1 MRPCRCRLTETRFL
15 DFREGVCDNAA
26 RITFT
31 RESNVPSLL
40 TQRWRL
46 VNWIFKTLRE
56 LHRCSMG
63 STNWREDDQSVDEE
77 LWRKFLSAIEEHIG
91 TAKFSTWFDPLKYLG
106 RDGPCLR
113 IQVPH
118 RFHREWLSE
127 HYLPLM
133 VQTARQLAGSEA
145 TIRFEVG
152 GKEPAAPVSE
162 ALPGATASTPAS
174 PAAPAPI
181 EESPFNQRLTFENFV
196 VGPGN
201 QLAHAACLAVA
212 QRPAEAY
219 NPLFLYGGVGL
230 GKTHL
235 LHSIGHYV
243 HNTRPNLRVAYV
255 SSENFLNDLVNAIQA
270 HEVVEFR
277 NTYRTYNI
285 LMIDDIQFI
294 AGKERTQEEFFHTF
308 NDLYNSQRQIV
319 LTSDRSPREMATLE
333 DRLRSRFEWGM
344 IADLQPPDLET
355 RLAILKKKA
364 ALLEVDLPD
373 EVGYLIANAI
383 KADVRKLEG
392 ALNRLVL
399 QGRVLQQR
407 FLTEEMAQA
416 VLRDMLDR
424 SEPAITVERIQ
435 EVVSAHF
442 KIPLTLLTSSKRTK
456 QVAMA
461 RQVAMYL
468 ARELTKNS
476 LPDIG
481 RYFGGRDHTTVL
493 HGCDKIKELLEHD
506 AKLRAEVDLLVTRL
520 QE

>member
-1 MRPCRCRLTETRFL
+1 V
-15 DFREGVCDNAA
+15 D
-26 RITFT
+26 
-31 RESNVPSLL
+31 
-40 TQRWRL
+40 
-46 VNWIFKTLRE
+46 
-56 LHRCSMG
+56 
-63 STNWREDDQSVDEE
+63 STNFHKDDQTVDEE
-77 LWRKFLSAIEEHIG
+77 LWRKFLSCIEESIG
-91 TAKFSTWFDPLKYLG
+91 TAKFSTWFEPLKYLG
-106 RDGPCLR
+106 AHGNSLR
-113 IQVPH
+113 IQVPN
-118 RFHREWLSE
+118 RFTREWLGE

-133 VQTARQLAGSEA
+133 VHTARQLAGAEV
-145 TIRFEVG
+145 TIQFEVG
-152 GKEPAAPVSE
+152 GRESGNVE
-162 ALPGATASTPAS
+162 GGE
-174 PAAPAPI
+174 APAVPPAPMPPAVPAPATV
-181 EESPFNQRLTFENFV
+181 EESPFNQRLTFETFV

-212 QRPAEAY
+212 QRPADAY

-243 HNTRPNLRVAYV
+243 HDTRPNLRVAYV
-255 SSENFLNDLVNAIQA
+255 SSENFLNDLVNAIQS
-270 HEVVEFR
+270 HDVVEFR

-319 LTSDRSPREMATLE
+319 LSSDRSPREMATLE

-355 RLAILKKKA
+355 RITILKKKA
-364 ALLEVDLPD
+364 ALLDVALSD
-373 EVGYLIANAI
+373 EVSYLIASHI

-399 QGRVLQQR
+399 QGSILRQHTV
-407 FLTEEMAQA
+407 TEDMAHA

-424 SEPAITVERIQ
+424 GEPALTIERIQ

-442 KIPLTLLTSSKRTK
+442 KVPLHLLTSSKRSK
-456 QVAMA
+456 EVAMA

-468 ARELTKNS
+468 SRELTKNS

-481 RYFGGRDHTTVL
+481 KQFGGKDHTTVL
-493 HGCDKIKELLEHD
+493 HGYKQIKRLVESNGQF
-506 AKLRAEVDLLVTRL
+506 KAEIDQLVTRL

>member
-1 MRPCRCRLTETRFL
+1 
-15 DFREGVCDNAA
+15 
-26 RITFT
+26 
-31 RESNVPSLL
+31 
-40 TQRWRL
+40 
-46 VNWIFKTLRE
+46 
-56 LHRCSMG
+56 MG
-63 STNWREDDQSVDEE
+63 STNFHEDDQIVDEE
-77 LWRKFLSAIEEHIG
+77 LWHKFLSCIEEHIG
-91 TAKFSTWFDPLKYLG
+91 TAKFSTWFEPLKYLG
-106 RDGPCLR
+106 TQGKNLR
-113 IQVPH
+113 IQVPN
-118 RFHREWLSE
+118 RFTREWLSE

-133 VQTARQLAGSEA
+133 VQTARQLAGAEV
-145 TIRFEVG
+145 TIQFEVG
-152 GKEPAAPVSE
+152 GRESGNVEGDEAPAAAP
-162 ALPGATASTPAS
+162 
-174 PAAPAPI
+174 PAPPLPTAPVPQAV
-181 EESPFNQRLTFENFV
+181 EDSPFNQRLTFENFV

-212 QRPAEAY
+212 QSPAEAY

-243 HNTRPNLRVAYV
+243 HETRPNLRVAYV
-255 SSENFLNDLVNAIQA
+255 SSENFLNDLVNAIQT
-270 HEVVEFR
+270 HEVAEFR

-355 RLAILKKKA
+355 RIAILKKKA
-364 ALLEVDLPD
+364 ALVDVDLPD
-373 EVGYLIANAI
+373 DVSYLLANHI

-392 ALNRLVL
+392 ALNRLAL
-399 QGRVLQQR
+399 QCSILRQR
-407 FLTEEMAQA
+407 AITEEMAQT
-416 VLRDMLDR
+416 VLREMLDR
-424 SEPAITVERIQ
+424 GEPMITVERIQ

-442 KIPLTLLTSSKRTK
+442 KVPLHLLTSSKRSK
-456 QVAMA
+456 EVAMA

-468 ARELTKNS
+468 SRELTKSS

-481 RYFGGRDHTTVL
+481 KQFGGKDHTTVL
-493 HGCDKIKELLEHD
+493 HGCKQIRRLVESD
-506 AKLRAEVDLLVTRL
+506 AQFKAEIDQLVSRL
-520 QE
+520 QG

>member
-1 MRPCRCRLTETRFL
+1 
-15 DFREGVCDNAA
+15 
-26 RITFT
+26 
-31 RESNVPSLL
+31 
-40 TQRWRL
+40 
-46 VNWIFKTLRE
+46 
-56 LHRCSMG
+56 MG
-63 STNWREDDQSVDEE
+63 STNSHEDDQTVDEA
-77 LWRKFLSAIEEHIG
+77 LWPKFLSALEDDIG
-91 TAKFSTWFDPLKYLG
+91 TTKFSTWFESLTYLG
-106 RDGPCLR
+106 AEGTCLR
-113 IQVPH
+113 IQVPN

-133 VQTARQLAGSEA
+133 LQTARRLSGAEV

-152 GKEPAAPVSE
+152 GKDPVVTAHEAVLPTAAPMPS
-162 ALPGATASTPAS
+162 S
-174 PAAPAPI
+174 PLAPDPI
-181 EESPFNQRLTFENFV
+181 EESPYNQRLTFENFV

-212 QRPAEAY
+212 QQPADAY

-243 HNTRPNLRVAYV
+243 HSTRPNLRVAYV

-364 ALLEVDLPD
+364 ALLDVELSDD
-373 EVGYLIANAI
+373 VGYMIANHI
-383 KADVRKLEG
+383 KSDVRKLEG

-399 QGRVLQQR
+399 QGKLMQQR
-407 FLTEEMAQA
+407 MITEEMAQA

-424 SEPAITVERIQ
+424 GEPTITVERIQ
-435 EVVSAHF
+435 EVVSTHF
-442 KIPLTLLTSSKRTK
+442 KVPLPLLTSSKRTK
-456 QVAMA
+456 PVAMA

-481 RYFGGRDHTTVL
+481 RHFGGRDHTTVL
-493 HGCDKIKELLEHD
+493 HGCDKIRELLEHD
-506 AKLRAEVDLLVTRL
+506 APFRAEIDLLLNRL
-520 QE
+520 QG

>member
-1 MRPCRCRLTETRFL
+1 MEAT
-15 DFREGVCDNAA
+15 N
-26 RITFT
+26 
-31 RESNVPSLL
+31 
-40 TQRWRL
+40 
-46 VNWIFKTLRE
+46 LRK
-56 LHRCSMG
+56 
-63 STNWREDDQSVDEE
+63 DDQTVDEE
-77 LWRKFLSAIEEHIG
+77 LWRNFLSTIEEKIG
-91 TAKFSTWFDPLKYLG
+91 TAKFSTWFEPLKCLG
-106 RDGPCLR
+106 MQGQCIRL
-113 IQVPH
+113 QVPN
-118 RFHREWLSE
+118 RFTREWLSE

-133 VQTARQLAGSEA
+133 VQTARQLMGPEA

-152 GKEPAAPVSE
+152 GREPDAADSGELPAVVLQTPTPPASSAPPPVEE
-162 ALPGATASTPAS
+162 AL
-174 PAAPAPI
+174 
-181 EESPFNQRLTFENFV
+181 FNPRLTFDSFV

-235 LHSIGHYV
+235 LHSIGHYM
-243 HNTRPNLRVAYV
+243 HETRPNLRVAYV

-270 HEVVEFR
+270 HDVVEFR
-277 NTYRTYNI
+277 NTYRTFDI

-308 NDLYNSQRQIV
+308 NDLYNSLRQIV
-319 LTSDRSPREMATLE
+319 LTSDRSPREMSTLE

-355 RLAILKKKA
+355 RIAILKKKA
-364 ALLEVDLPD
+364 EFLDVELPD
-373 EVGYLIANAI
+373 DVSYLIATQI

-399 QGRVLQQR
+399 HGSVVGKRSI
-407 FLTEEMAQA
+407 TEEMAQA

-424 SEPAITVERIQ
+424 GEAVITIERIQ
-435 EVVSAHF
+435 EIVCAHF
-442 KIPLTLLTSSKRTK
+442 KVPLHVLTSNKRSKE
-456 QVAMA
+456 VATA

-468 ARELTKNS
+468 ARQLTKHS

-481 RYFGGRDHTTVL
+481 RQFGGKDHTTVL
-493 HGCDKIKELLEHD
+493 HGCEKIKRLVEGD
-506 AKLRAEVDLLVTRL
+506 APFRAEIEQLVSRL
-520 QE
+520 QG

>member
-1 MRPCRCRLTETRFL
+1 M
-15 DFREGVCDNAA
+15 
-26 RITFT
+26 
-31 RESNVPSLL
+31 
-40 TQRWRL
+40 
-46 VNWIFKTLRE
+46 
-56 LHRCSMG
+56 
-63 STNWREDDQSVDEE
+63 DEE
-77 LWRKFLSAIEEHIG
+77 LWRTFLSVLEERIG
-91 TAKFSTWFDPLKYLG
+91 TTKFSTWFESLLYLG
-106 RDGPCLR
+106 TEGACLR

-133 VQTARQLAGSEA
+133 LQTARQLVGPEV

-152 GKEPAAPVSE
+152 GKEPVATANQAPSSPATPATPVLAAPV
-162 ALPGATASTPAS
+162 
-174 PAAPAPI
+174 PI
-181 EESPFNQRLTFENFV
+181 EEPPFNQRLTFENFV

-212 QRPAEAY
+212 QRPADAY

-243 HNTRPNLRVAYV
+243 YSTRPNLRVAYV

-344 IADLQPPDLET
+344 IADLQAPDLET

-373 EVGYLIANAI
+373 EVSYLIANHI

-399 QGRVLQQR
+399 QGKVMQHRTI
-407 FLTEEMAQA
+407 TEEMAQT

-424 SEPAITVERIQ
+424 SEPALTVERIQ
-435 EVVSAHF
+435 EVVSTHF
-442 KIPLTLLTSSKRTK
+442 NVSLLLLTSSKRTK
-456 QVAMA
+456 HVAMA

-468 ARELTKNS
+468 TRELTKNS

-481 RYFGGRDHTTVL
+481 RHFGGRDHTTVL
-493 HGCDKIKELLEHD
+493 HGCDKIRELREHD
-506 AKLRAEVDLLVTRL
+506 AKFRAEIDVLMNRL
-520 QE
+520 QG

>member
-1 MRPCRCRLTETRFL
+1 
-15 DFREGVCDNAA
+15 
-26 RITFT
+26 
-31 RESNVPSLL
+31 
-40 TQRWRL
+40 
-46 VNWIFKTLRE
+46 
-56 LHRCSMG
+56 
-63 STNWREDDQSVDEE
+63 VDEE
-77 LWRKFLSAIEEHIG
+77 LWRKFLSAIADTIG
-91 TAKFSTWFDPLKYLG
+91 STKFSTWFESLQCLG
-106 RDGPCLR
+106 LQGRCLR
-113 IQVPH
+113 IQVPN

-133 VQTARQLAGSEA
+133 VQTARQLLGPAI
-145 TIRFEVG
+145 TIRFELG
-152 GKEPAAPVSE
+152 GKEPSPVASDVPAATAAPPRPPS
-162 ALPGATASTPAS
+162 PPPA
-174 PAAPAPI
+174 
-181 EESPFNQRLTFENFV
+181 EESPFNQRLTFETFV
-196 VGPGN
+196 VGPSN

-243 HNTRPNLRVAYV
+243 RATRPHLRVAYV

-277 NTYRTYNI
+277 NTYRTYDI

-308 NDLYNSQRQIV
+308 NDLYNSLRQIV

-355 RLAILKKKA
+355 RIAILKKKA
-364 ALLEVDLPD
+364 SLLGMDLPD
-373 EVGYLIANAI
+373 EVSQLIASHI

-399 QGRVLQQR
+399 HCRLHDR
-407 FLTEEMAQA
+407 RTITEAMAQT
-416 VLRDMLDR
+416 VLHDML
-424 SEPAITVERIQ
+424 EPGEAAVTVERIQ
-435 EVVSAHF
+435 EVVCAHF
-442 KIPLTLLTSSKRTK
+442 KVPLQVLTSSKRTK
-456 QVAMA
+456 EVAMA

-468 ARELTKNS
+468 SRELTRHS

-493 HGCDKIKELLEHD
+493 HGCEKIKELLESD
-506 AKLRAEVDLLVTRL
+506 AHFRAEIELLVNRL
-520 QE
+520 RG

>member
-1 MRPCRCRLTETRFL
+1 
-15 DFREGVCDNAA
+15 
-26 RITFT
+26 
-31 RESNVPSLL
+31 
-40 TQRWRL
+40 
-46 VNWIFKTLRE
+46 
-56 LHRCSMG
+56 
-63 STNWREDDQSVDEE
+63 VDEE
-77 LWRKFLSAIEEHIG
+77 LWRKFLSSIEESIG
-91 TAKFSTWFDPLKYLG
+91 TGKFSTWFEPLQYLG
-106 RDGPCLR
+106 MQGKSLR
-113 IQVPH
+113 IQVPN
-118 RFHREWLSE
+118 RFTREWLSE

-133 VQTARQLAGSEA
+133 VQTARELISAEA
-145 TIRFEVG
+145 TIQFEVG
-152 GKEPAAPVSE
+152 GPELGSV
-162 ALPGATASTPAS
+162 ATAEATAIVPSTPALPAS
-174 PAAPAPI
+174 PVPAAV
-181 EESPFNQRLTFENFV
+181 EDSPFNQRLTFANFV

-243 HNTRPNLRVAYV
+243 HDTRPNLRVAYV

-270 HEVVEFR
+270 HDVVEFR
-277 NTYRTYNI
+277 NTYRTYDI

-308 NDLYNSQRQIV
+308 NDLYNSLRQIV

-355 RLAILKKKA
+355 RIAILKKKA
-364 ALLEVDLPD
+364 ALVDVDLPD
-373 EVGYLIANAI
+373 EVSYLIASQI

-399 QGRVLQQR
+399 QCSILRQR
-407 FLTEEMAQA
+407 SITEEMAQT
-416 VLRDMLDR
+416 VLSDMLDR
-424 SEPAITVERIQ
+424 GEAVITAERIQ

-442 KIPLTLLTSSKRTK
+442 KVPLHLLTSSKRSK
-456 QVAMA
+456 EVAMA

-468 ARELTKNS
+468 CRELTRSS

-481 RYFGGRDHTTVL
+481 KQFGGKDHTTVL
-493 HGCDKIKELLEHD
+493 HGYKQIKRLVESDEQF
-506 AKLRAEVDLLVTRL
+506 KAEIDQLISHL
-520 QE
+520 QG

>member
-1 MRPCRCRLTETRFL
+1 
-15 DFREGVCDNAA
+15 V
-26 RITFT
+26 
-31 RESNVPSLL
+31 
-40 TQRWRL
+40 
-46 VNWIFKTLRE
+46 
-56 LHRCSMG
+56 G
-63 STNWREDDQSVDEE
+63 STDFHKDDQTVDEE
-77 LWRKFLSAIEEHIG
+77 LWRKFLSGIEESIG
-91 TAKFSTWFDPLKYLG
+91 AAKFSTWFEPLKYLG
-106 RDGPCLR
+106 TQGKSLR
-113 IQVPH
+113 IQVPN
-118 RFHREWLSE
+118 RFTREWLSE
-127 HYLPLM
+127 HYLALM
-133 VQTARQLAGSEA
+133 VQTARALVGAEA
-145 TIRFEVG
+145 TIQFELG
-152 GKEPAAPVSE
+152 GREPGSAEHSETPVTAPSAPE
-162 ALPGATASTPAS
+162 QPTP
-174 PAAPAPI
+174 PEPPTP
-181 EESPFNQRLTFENFV
+181 EESPFKQRLTFENFV

-243 HNTRPNLRVAYV
+243 HDTRPNLRVAYV
-255 SSENFLNDLVNAIQA
+255 SSENFLNDLVNAIQS
-270 HEVVEFR
+270 HDVVEFR

-308 NDLYNSQRQIV
+308 NDLYNNQRQIV
-319 LTSDRSPREMATLE
+319 LSSDRSPREMATLE

-355 RLAILKKKA
+355 RIAILKKKA
-364 ALLEVDLPD
+364 ALLDVDLPD
-373 EVGYLIANAI
+373 EVSYLIASHI

-399 QGRVLQQR
+399 QGSILQQR
-407 FLTEEMAQA
+407 TITEEMAHA

-424 SEPAITVERIQ
+424 GEPAITVERIQ

-442 KIPLTLLTSSKRTK
+442 KVPLHLLTSSKRSK
-456 QVAMA
+456 EVAMA

-468 ARELTKNS
+468 SRELTKNS

-481 RYFGGRDHTTVL
+481 KQFGGKDHTTVL
-493 HGCDKIKELLEHD
+493 HGYKQIKRLVENNGQF
-506 AKLRAEVDLLVTRL
+506 KAEIDQLVSRL
-520 QE
+520 QG

>member
-1 MRPCRCRLTETRFL
+1 
-15 DFREGVCDNAA
+15 
-26 RITFT
+26 
-31 RESNVPSLL
+31 
-40 TQRWRL
+40 
-46 VNWIFKTLRE
+46 
-56 LHRCSMG
+56 MG
-63 STNWREDDQSVDEE
+63 STDSHEDDQTVDEE
-77 LWRKFLSAIEEHIG
+77 LWRKFLSALEEHVG
-91 TAKFSTWFDPLKYLG
+91 TPKFSTWFESLRYLG
-106 RDGPCLR
+106 AEGACLR
-113 IQVPH
+113 IQVPN

-133 VQTARQLAGSEA
+133 VQTARQLAGPA
-145 TIRFEVG
+145 TTIRFEVG
-152 GKEPAAPVSE
+152 GKEPVTAAP
-162 ALPGATASTPAS
+162 PPS
-174 PAAPAPI
+174 PAAAPPS
-181 EESPFNQRLTFENFV
+181 EDSPFNQRLTFETFV

-243 HNTRPNLRVAYV
+243 RRTRPNLKVAYV

-355 RLAILKKKA
+355 RVAILKKKA

-373 EVGYLIANAI
+373 EVGYLIANHI

-399 QGRVLQQR
+399 QAQVTQQR
-407 FLTEEMAQA
+407 LITEAMAQT
-416 VLRDMLDR
+416 VLRDMLER
-424 SEPAITVERIQ
+424 SEPVLTVERIQ

-442 KIPLTLLTSSKRTK
+442 KVPLTLLTSSKRTK
-456 QVAMA
+456 HVAMA

-468 ARELTKNS
+468 ARELTRNS

-481 RYFGGRDHTTVL
+481 RHFGGRDHTTVL
-493 HGCDKIKELLEHD
+493 HGCDKIKELLERD
-506 AKLRAEVDLLVTRL
+506 AKLRADIDLLIDRL
-520 QE
+520 QD

>member
-1 MRPCRCRLTETRFL
+1 V
-15 DFREGVCDNAA
+15 D
-26 RITFT
+26 
-31 RESNVPSLL
+31 
-40 TQRWRL
+40 
-46 VNWIFKTLRE
+46 
-56 LHRCSMG
+56 
-63 STNWREDDQSVDEE
+63 STNFHEGDQTVDEE
-77 LWRKFLSAIEEHIG
+77 LWRKFLSCIEESIG
-91 TAKFSTWFDPLKYLG
+91 TAKFSTWFEPLQYLG
-106 RDGPCLR
+106 VHGKSLR
-113 IQVPH
+113 IQVPN
-118 RFHREWLSE
+118 RFTREWLSE

-133 VQTARQLAGSEA
+133 VQTARQLVGVEVTIQFELGGREAGNVEGAEA
-145 TIRFEVG
+145 
-152 GKEPAAPVSE
+152 PAA
-162 ALPGATASTPAS
+162 TP
-174 PAAPAPI
+174 PAPIPPMAPAPPAV
-181 EESPFNQRLTFENFV
+181 EESPFNERLTFETFV

-212 QRPAEAY
+212 QRPADAY

-235 LHSIGHYV
+235 LRSIGHYV
-243 HNTRPNLRVAYV
+243 HETRPNLRVAYV
-255 SSENFLNDLVNAIQA
+255 SSENFLNDLVNAIQS
-270 HEVVEFR
+270 HDVVEFR

-319 LTSDRSPREMATLE
+319 LSSDRSPREMATLE

-355 RLAILKKKA
+355 RIAILKKKA
-364 ALLEVDLPD
+364 ALLDVTLPD
-373 EVGYLIANAI
+373 EVSYLVASHI

-399 QGRVLQQR
+399 QGSILQQR
-407 FLTEEMAQA
+407 TITEEMAHA

-424 SEPAITVERIQ
+424 GEPALTIERIQ

-442 KIPLTLLTSSKRTK
+442 KVPLHLLTSSKRSK
-456 QVAMA
+456 EVAMA

-468 ARELTKNS
+468 SRELTKNS

-481 RYFGGRDHTTVL
+481 KQFGGKDHTTVL
-493 HGCDKIKELLEHD
+493 HGYKQIKRLVESNGQF
-506 AKLRAEVDLLVTRL
+506 KAEIEQLVSRL

>member
-1 MRPCRCRLTETRFL
+1 
-15 DFREGVCDNAA
+15 
-26 RITFT
+26 
-31 RESNVPSLL
+31 
-40 TQRWRL
+40 
-46 VNWIFKTLRE
+46 
-56 LHRCSMG
+56 
-63 STNWREDDQSVDEE
+63 
-77 LWRKFLSAIEEHIG
+77 
-91 TAKFSTWFDPLKYLG
+91 
-106 RDGPCLR
+106 
-113 IQVPH
+113 
-118 RFHREWLSE
+118 
-127 HYLPLM
+127 
-133 VQTARQLAGSEA
+133 VQTARQLVGAEV
-145 TIRFEVG
+145 TIQFEVG
-152 GKEPAAPVSE
+152 GRETGNVEGAEAPAA
-162 ALPGATASTPAS
+162 TP
-174 PAAPAPI
+174 PAPIPPMAPAPPAV
-181 EESPFNQRLTFENFV
+181 EESPVNERLTFETFV

-212 QRPAEAY
+212 QRPADAY

-235 LHSIGHYV
+235 LRSIGHYV
-243 HNTRPNLRVAYV
+243 HETRPNLRVAYV
-255 SSENFLNDLVNAIQA
+255 SSENFLNDLVNAIQS
-270 HEVVEFR
+270 HDVVEFR

-319 LTSDRSPREMATLE
+319 LSSDRSPREMATLE

-355 RLAILKKKA
+355 RIAILKKKA
-364 ALLEVDLPD
+364 ALLDVTLPD
-373 EVGYLIANAI
+373 EVSYLVASHI

-399 QGRVLQQR
+399 QGSILQQR
-407 FLTEEMAQA
+407 TITEEMAHA

-424 SEPAITVERIQ
+424 GEPALTIERIQ

-442 KIPLTLLTSSKRTK
+442 KVPLHLLTSSKRSK
-456 QVAMA
+456 EVAMA

-468 ARELTKNS
+468 SRELTKNS

-481 RYFGGRDHTTVL
+481 KQFGGKDHTTVL
-493 HGCDKIKELLEHD
+493 HGYKQIKRLVESNGQF
-506 AKLRAEVDLLVTRL
+506 KAEIEQLVSRL